1 MKVGVKLSSESY
13 MVMVAEKGRGRGG
26 PGKSVENA
34 LNVSYTPIIKL
45 KSVYK
50 RPDPE
55 RTALRWRCALLA
67 FGGCR
72 EYN

>member
-1 MKVGVKLSSESY
+1 
-13 MVMVAEKGRGRGG
+13 
-26 PGKSVENA
+26 VENA
-34 LNVSYTPIIKL
+34 LNVSYTPITKL